1 MVCLQNSAVSL
12 RYHARVALVVGQ
24 EETIFSVL
32 DIPAIDQ
39 NAFQRTVFIG
49 IAACNV
55 HNCIKQISNFPKIII
70 FPMIKAAFIRPP

>member
-49 IAACNV
+49 IAA
-55 HNCIKQISNFPKIII
+55 PA
-70 FPMIKAAFIRPP
+70 MFI